1 MKSNRKKISLAKLK
15 SIISHR
21 KNNSIEIP
29 KDAPESVNL
38 FIKDENKKSKIKLK
52 KNKTINITLKDI
64 IIKQLP
70 EYIINFDGCFRNYY
84 DKTKAGYKIKY
95 NVLRFNKDNILLR
108 CSEKNCGIKAKLKL
122 LSNSK
127 IGIPDPDGN
136 IFEINEEINNIFT
149 SEEHKL
155 DLNVHKESVKCY
167 IFENYANLTQKE
179 VFNKENNYIQLKFYC
194 RQYFLNNPDKA
205 RDDALTELAKTF
217 ETNYNEEINLLSYML
232 YLGKQYI
239 YDNPDKVNNYVFKL
253 EDIEDNEHNKICKA
267 FPYKTKT
274 EKTKN
279 IWLIITNNMKKNIAN
294 YRIK

>member
-179 VFNKENNYIQLKFYC
+179 VFNKENNYI
-194 RQYFLNNPDKA
+194 
-205 RDDALTELAKTF
+205 
-217 ETNYNEEINLLSYML
+217 
-232 YLGKQYI
+232 
-239 YDNPDKVNNYVFKL
+239 
-253 EDIEDNEHNKICKA
+253 
-267 FPYKTKT
+267 
-274 EKTKN
+274 
-279 IWLIITNNMKKNIAN
+279 
-294 YRIK
+294 